1 LADRFGPTTRKFD
14 MSRGA
19 GGDGAPESGMFGAAC
34 SEPASIAGEPAVAPP
49 DADPYG
55 KRRAVVVCVSG
66 SSASSRS

>member
-1 LADRFGPTTRKFD
+1 
-14 MSRGA
+14 
-19 GGDGAPESGMFGAAC
+19 MFGAAC

-66 SSASSRS
+66 SFGSSRS